1 MKELRTAAEVLERL
15 SHNQDALRAA
25 VEELAKWVG
34 DRGAANVVDNVNGGT
49 CHPRRQYR
57 CRADRHSGTSS
68 GERQAISGRMQMGR
82 RLSGIMLGNNYVPAI
97 IF

>member
-34 DRGAANVVDNVNGGT
+34 DRGASTVVGNVNGALMT
-49 CHPRRQYR
+49 LDDNIDAVRQ
-57 CRADRHSGTSS
+57 
-68 GERQAISGRMQMGR
+68 
-82 RLSGIMLGNNYVPAI
+82 GIAELVAASVTP
-97 IF
+97 

>member
-34 DRGAANVVDNVNGGT
+34 DRGTATVVDNVNGALAT
-49 CHPRRQYR
+49 LDDNIDTVRQ
-57 CRADRHSGTSS
+57 
-68 GERQAISGRMQMGR
+68 
-82 RLSGIMLGNNYVPAI
+82 GIAELVTASVKP
-97 IF
+97 

>member
-34 DRGAANVVDNVNGGT
+34 ERGASTVVGNVNGALT
-49 CHPRRQYR
+49 TLDDNIDAVRQ
-57 CRADRHSGTSS
+57 
-68 GERQAISGRMQMGR
+68 
-82 RLSGIMLGNNYVPAI
+82 GIAELVAASVKL
-97 IF
+97 

>member
-34 DRGAANVVDNVNGGT
+34 DRGAYPQKASFFLNEFFTIFSRSRPHNL
-49 CHPRRQYR
+49 
-57 CRADRHSGTSS
+57 GTSCDPYS
-68 GERQAISGRMQMGR
+68 SHPP
-82 RLSGIMLGNNYVPAI
+82 V
-97 IF
+97 

>member
-34 DRGAANVVDNVNGGT
+34 DRGARFLITYTA
-49 CHPRRQYR
+49 H
-57 CRADRHSGTSS
+57 
-68 GERQAISGRMQMGR
+68 
-82 RLSGIMLGNNYVPAI
+82 
-97 IF
+97 

>member
-34 DRGAANVVDNVNGGT
+34 DRGASTVAGNVNGALT
-49 CHPRRQYR
+49 TLDDNIDAVRQ
-57 CRADRHSGTSS
+57 
-68 GERQAISGRMQMGR
+68 
-82 RLSGIMLGNNYVPAI
+82 GIAVLVAASVKP
-97 IF
+97 

>member
-34 DRGAANVVDNVNGGT
+34 ERGASTVVGNVNGALAT
-49 CHPRRQYR
+49 LDDNIDTVRQ
-57 CRADRHSGTSS
+57 
-68 GERQAISGRMQMGR
+68 
-82 RLSGIMLGNNYVPAI
+82 GIAELVAASI
-97 IF
+97 KQ

>member
-34 DRGAANVVDNVNGGT
+34 GLGASSVVGNVNGALST
-49 CHPRRQYR
+49 LDDNIDAVRQ
-57 CRADRHSGTSS
+57 
-68 GERQAISGRMQMGR
+68 
-82 RLSGIMLGNNYVPAI
+82 GIAELVAASVKQ
-97 IF
+97 

>member
-34 DRGAANVVDNVNGGT
+34 DRGAITVVGNVNAALATLDDNVDAV
-49 CHPRRQYR
+49 RK
-57 CRADRHSGTSS
+57 
-68 GERQAISGRMQMGR
+68 
-82 RLSGIMLGNNYVPAI
+82 GIAELVAASVRP
-97 IF
+97 